1 MAPDTVAPLRLARR
15 AILASAPLVAPV
27 IAPATA
33 AMVAGFWTAPAWA
46 RNIVDLAAETGSF
59 KTLIRALEVAEL
71 KDSLVNEGP
80 FTLFAPTDDA
90 FTKIPQATLDNLM
103 RPENRDQLVMLLKHH
118 VLAGRVISRD
128 YAGRRLEA
136 LPLDG
141 GAVILD
147 ARQKPKIGPARIV
160 RADMLADNGIVHV
173 IDQVLVPASFAE
185 DPAMADGAPR
195 ER

>member
-1 MAPDTVAPLRLARR
+1 MVRQIITTRR
-15 AILASAPLVAPV
+15 AVPKRRVRAVLGMLALVLGWAAP
-27 IAPATA
+27 
-33 AMVAGFWTAPAWA
+33 GWGAPAWA
-46 RNIVDLAAETGSF
+46 RDLIALAAETGSF

-71 KDSLVNEGP
+71 KDSLASEGP

-103 RPENRDQLVMLLKHH
+103 RPENRDQLVALLKHH

-128 YAGRRLEA
+128 FQGRRLEA

-160 RADMLADNGIVHV
+160 RTDMLADNGIIHV

-185 DPAMADGAPR
+185 DPAVAEGAAR
-195 ER
+195 AR

>member
-1 MAPDTVAPLRLARR
+1 MFRQFFATFRQARTGAMR
-15 AILASAPLVAPV
+15 AVLGALVV
-27 IAPATA
+27 
-33 AMVAGFWTAPAWA
+33 VAGWAGPAAA
-46 RNIVDLAAETGSF
+46 RDIISLAAETGSF
-59 KTLIRALEVAEL
+59 KTLIRALDVAEL
-71 KDSLVNEGP
+71 TASLSTEGP

-103 RPENRDQLVMLLKHH
+103 RPENRDQLVTLLKHH

-128 YAGRRLEA
+128 FQGRRLEA

-160 RADMLADNGIVHV
+160 RTDMLADNGIIHV
-173 IDQVLVPASFAE
+173 IDQVLVPLTFAE
-185 DPAMADGAPR
+185 DPAMADGAALAR
-195 ER
+195 